1 MPKTSSTPLRGKKQL
16 KLPDHYLCFN
26 GDGTKAVA
34 AAKADTLKAAK
45 QYVNY
50 FHAEEI
56 PDDPHKRAGLVY
68 GIALQLNQKH
78 KEILD
83 SVEAALMVDVSN
95 NALFSDFQTIEAWMS
110 AHNIRHSAA
119 AISRCRTLAEVI
131 IPWCVENEVFEEA
144 SQRQVEQWFL
154 SLNSEARTTVNRV
167 GHVAPIIKKIA
178 TDEEM
183 PCPEKVKEVR
193 NILGLVANP
202 KVENE
207 ELMLFARKYYWD
219 KVVGFWTK
227 LPDGS
232 VEVTLRLE
240 SEDQFE
246 YLKDKRLKSFVNWE

>member
-1 MPKTSSTPLRGKKQL
+1 MPKKQKQP
-16 KLPDHYLCFN
+16 KLPEHYLCFN
-26 GDGTKAVA
+26 GDGSQSVA

-50 FHAEEI
+50 FYAEEI
-56 PDDPHKRAGLVY
+56 PEDPHKRAGMIY
-68 GIALQLNQKH
+68 GTAIMLNQKH

-83 SVEAALMVDVSN
+83 SVEAALMIDVAN
-95 NALFSDFQTIEAWMS
+95 NALFSDFQTIEDWMS

-131 IPWCVENEVFEEA
+131 IPWCVENEVFENA
-144 SQRQVEQWFL
+144 TQRQVEKWFL
-154 SLNSEARTTVNRV
+154 SLNQEARTTVNRV

-183 PCPEKVKEVR
+183 EPEQKVAEVR
-193 NILGLVANP
+193 NILNLVANP

-207 ELMLFARKYYWD
+207 ELMLFARKFYWD
-219 KVVGFWTK
+219 KVVGFWNR
-227 LPDGS
+227 LPDGR
-232 VEVTLRLE
+232 VEVRLLME

-246 YLKDKRLKSFVNWE
+246 YLKGKRLKSFVAWE

>member
-1 MPKTSSTPLRGKKQL
+1 MPKKKTP

-26 GDGTKAVA
+26 GDGTQSVA

-56 PDDPHKRAGLVY
+56 PEDQHKRAGLVY
-68 GIALQLNQKH
+68 GTALMLNQKH

-83 SVEAALMVDVSN
+83 SVEAALMVDVAN
-95 NALFSDFQTIEAWMS
+95 HALFSDYQDIESWMS
-110 AHNIRHSAA
+110 AHGIRHSAA

-131 IPWCVENEVFEEA
+131 IPWCVENEVFEDA

-154 SLNSEARTTVNRV
+154 SLNQEARTTVNRV

-178 TDEEM
+178 VDEDMEQ
-183 PCPEKVKEVR
+183 PQKVAEVR
-193 NILGLVANP
+193 NILNLVANP
-202 KVENE
+202 QVENE
-207 ELMLFARKYYWD
+207 ELMLFARKFYWD
-219 KVVGFWTK
+219 KVVGFWQR
-227 LPDGS
+227 LEDGR
-232 VEVTLRLE
+232 VEVRLLME

-246 YLKDKRLKSFVNWE
+246 YLKGKRLKSFVAWE